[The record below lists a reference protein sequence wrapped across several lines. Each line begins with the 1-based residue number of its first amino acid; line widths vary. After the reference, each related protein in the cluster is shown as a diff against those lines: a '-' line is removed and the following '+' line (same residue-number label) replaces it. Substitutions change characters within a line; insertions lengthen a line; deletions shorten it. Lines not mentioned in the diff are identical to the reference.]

1 MIDSKDLSE
10 PELSEIIALCSRAF
24 NEDFTPLT
32 DLYRAAPHVVGYYN
46 DVIVS
51 HACWVT
57 RWLQVGDSPT
67 MRTGYVEGV
76 ATEEAFRNRGFAS
89 TVMNRIAEEIAD
101 FAWTVVMK
109 RHYFPRVTIGKQLVN
124 SAGSIG
130 ANVAEGTGCGSFAD
144 NRRFAKI
151 ARDFLF
157 EAKHWLRR
165 AFKETLV

>member
-1 MIDSKDLSE
+1 M
-10 PELSEIIALCSRAF
+10 
-24 NEDFTPLT
+24 
-32 DLYRAAPHVVGYYN
+32 
-46 DVIVS
+46 
-51 HACWVT
+51 
-57 RWLQVGDSPT
+57 T
-67 MRTGYVEGV
+67 MTGFEN
-76 ATEEAFRNRGFAS
+76 FR
-89 TVMNRIAEEIAD
+89 VYQLAEEIAD

-109 RHYFPRVTIGKQLVN
+109 RHYLPRDTIGKQLVN